1 MRVLLDEHLPRLLA
15 DDLVGHEVLTVHQQG
30 WKGLTNGELLRRAAE
45 EGFQIFLSA
54 DGNLEFQQKLSLWPL
69 GFVILRARS
78 NDLDDLLPL
87 VPEVLEAIDSVQAGQ
102 VIHVAV

>member
-15 DDLVGHEVLTVHQQG
+15 EDIVGHEVRTVHKQG

-45 EGFQIFLSA
+45 EGFQIFVSA
-54 DGNLEFQQKLSLWPL
+54 DSNLEFQQNLALSPL

-87 VPEVLEAIDSVQAGQ
+87 VPEVLKAIDSVQAGQ
-102 VIHVAV
+102 IIYVAA